1 MAEGL
6 IEQKVKRLEEWR
18 NNFFGI
24 LIGKYTL
31 EDLSESDIPGW
42 WDELKRTNEKLAKAQ
57 ADLAGLINWTDANH
71 EQCIIWKQKSWEVL
85 MYEDGYYHNCVWHLH
100 R

>member
-1 MAEGL
+1 M
-6 IEQKVKRLEEWR
+6 
-18 NNFFGI
+18 
-24 LIGKYTL
+24 L

-42 WDELKRTNEKLAKAQ
+42 WDELKRVNEELAKAQ
-57 ADLAGLINWTDANH
+57 ADLGDLLNWIDANH